1 MLTVVETPSYVKE
14 AKRLLSNEENSD
26 IIAYLASNPK
36 AGVLVRGTGG
46 FRKLRWGRAGQGKSG
61 GVRVVYYFH
70 SEFMPLFLVTLFGKG
85 EKTNLTK
92 EESNELADLADT
104 LVALWMGKSQ

>member
-1 MLTVVETPSYVKE
+1 MLTVVETPSYVRD
-14 AKRLLSNEENSD
+14 AKRLLSNEENSE
-26 IIAYLASNPK
+26 IINHLASNPK

-46 FRKLRWGRAGQGKSG
+46 FRKLRWGRSGQGKSG

-70 SEFMPLFLVTLFGKG
+70 SDSMPLFLVTLFGKG

-92 EESNELADLADT
+92 EESNELATLADA
-104 LVALWMGKSQ
+104 LVAVWMGKAQ